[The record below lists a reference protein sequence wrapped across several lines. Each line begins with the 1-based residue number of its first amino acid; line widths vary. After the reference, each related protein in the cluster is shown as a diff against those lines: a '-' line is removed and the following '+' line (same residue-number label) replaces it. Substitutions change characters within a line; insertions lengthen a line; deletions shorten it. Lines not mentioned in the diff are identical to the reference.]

1 MDCVKRKRKTG
12 IVKSYPKFLEEGKF
26 TFQRAISKF
35 ASDHDIPRELV
46 FNRDQTPLSYI
57 SPGKYTFDLKGS
69 KLVPIK
75 GVDNKRQITATFTV
89 TFLPI

>member
-26 TFQRAISKF
+26 TFQRVISKF